1 VTNNI
6 HKIQEVY
13 DLTHS
18 TTLGRGACGS
28 VSTCTHKATSMMYAM
43 KTVSLEVC
51 SRLGSGRTG
60 SLGPG
65 QHEALLGPLRPSP

>member
-1 VTNNI
+1 MTNNVHNI
-6 HKIQEVY
+6 EEVY

-43 KTVSLEVC
+43 KTVSIEVQQI
-51 SRLGSGRTG
+51 RLG
-60 SLGPG
+60 LPG
-65 QHEALLGPLRPSP
+65 CLAQVSVRPC

>member
-1 VTNNI
+1 MTNNI

-28 VSTCTHKATSMMYAM
+28 VSTCMHKATSMMYAM
-43 KTVSLEVC
+43 KTVSIEVQQIK
-51 SRLGSGRTG
+51 G
-60 SLGPG
+60 
-65 QHEALLGPLRPSP
+65 